1 MISVDDRDPNALTSV
16 MNETRSVSD
25 ESAGIGCSHH
35 CEFAHYALRKAFFSH
50 PNETLATLTA
60 KQELPLIDLWRRVG
74 RAGVAG
80 GRDAL
85 DPRDLS
91 VTLVSFAK
99 DQACALV
106 TLPRP
111 SRDPEAYYVALV
123 STASTFRY
131 FTLER
136 PALLETEAGVDFGL
150 LGEWTAEGTHLETM
164 IEVAATVPGFASAVR
179 RYIG

>member
-1 MISVDDRDPNALTSV
+1 MISVDDWDPNALTSV
-16 MNETRSVSD
+16 MTETRTVD
-25 ESAGIGCSHH
+25 EESAAVGRSHH
-35 CEFAHYALRKAFFSH
+35 YEFAHHALRKAFYAH

-80 GRDAL
+80 GREAL

-91 VTLVSFAK
+91 VTLVSFAR

-111 SRDPEAYYVALV
+111 SQDPEAYYVALV

-136 PALLETEAGVDFGL
+136 PALAETEAGVDFGL
-150 LGEWTAEGTHLETM
+150 LGEWTADGTHLDTM
-164 IEVAATVPGFASAVR
+164 IEVAATVPGFATAVR
-179 RYIG
+179 RYIA